1 VVLLVLVLAV
11 VVGTGTG
18 RGFGSVLDGGD
29 GELSLEGRK
38 ANTQSVLVME
48 WLDKQAMPMHFCVS
62 GCFSRFSVRD
72 QQKILNNFFSYF

>member
-1 VVLLVLVLAV
+1 VLLVLVLAV

-29 GELSLEGRK
+29 GELVLKGRK

-48 WLDKQAMPMHFCVS
+48 
-62 GCFSRFSVRD
+62 
-72 QQKILNNFFSYF
+72 

>member
-1 VVLLVLVLAV
+1 
-11 VVGTGTG
+11 
-18 RGFGSVLDGGD
+18 
-29 GELSLEGRK
+29 LEGRK

-48 WLDKQAMPMHFCVS
+48 WQDKQAMPMHFCVS